1 MRIRLLV
8 LALVAVAAG
17 SAASGLTAGNTV
29 PSSTAGSGSGGI
41 SGYVVSAI
49 SYTLNLTTPTNVDA
63 VVFTLDSAATTV
75 KAKLTAAGSTYY
87 ACTNVGF
94 VWTCPTT
101 SPQATVG
108 AIDQLTVVA
117 VG

>member
-1 MRIRLLV
+1 MRIKLLI

-17 SAASGLTAGNTV
+17 SAANGLAGSNTV
-29 PSSTAGSGSGGI
+29 PSSMAGAGSGGI

-49 SYTLNLTTPTNVDA
+49 SYTLNATTPTNVDA

-75 KAKLTAAGSTYY
+75 KAKLSAAGSTFY
-87 ACTNVGF
+87 ACTNVAF

-108 AIDQLTVVA
+108 GIDQLTVVA

>member
-8 LALVAVAAG
+8 LALVAAAAG
-17 SAASGLTAGNTV
+17 TAASGLTASNTV
-29 PSSTAGSGSGGI
+29 PSSVAGSGAGGI

-49 SYTLNLTTPTNVDA
+49 SYTLNATTPTNVDA
-63 VVFTLDSAATTV
+63 VVFTLDAAAGTV
-75 KAKLTAAGSTYY
+75 KAKLTTAGNTFY

-101 SPQATVG
+101 SPQATVS